1 MVFNCDF
8 MVRFLGIFELGL
20 NKKLFL
26 VIILFR
32 SIGILI
38 FLGYSEYLRFVII
51 CLLYLVSILSVLLF
65 FNFLY
70 FCFSKDM

>member
-1 MVFNCDF
+1 

-51 CLLYLVSILSVLLF
+51 CLLYLVSILSILLF

-70 FCFSKDM
+70 FCFSKDV

>member
-8 MVRFLGIFELGL
+8 MVRFLGIFELGF

-51 CLLYLVSILSVLLF
+51 CLLYLVSILSILLF

-70 FCFSKDM
+70 FCFSKDV

>member
-32 SIGILI
+32 NIGILI

-51 CLLYLVSILSVLLF
+51 CLLYLVRILSILYYDFLIFNVFVLV
-65 FNFLY
+65 
-70 FCFSKDM
+70 